1 MHMTE
6 ETDRIAAILD
16 GEISPEQVS
25 ERDAIGLLSQVAM
38 ERKHGETEKAKL
50 DRAEAFLLTCLAQS
64 RWQKADGLQQAME
77 WIDKAMELD
86 PRLKQAALLAA
97 RLAIASLAR
106 LDVVSGLPAIRET
119 DNAATRKQHIR
130 TLLEKISE
138 HLQGFTQWD
147 ELLHRAQAAVSVAED
162 KAVEEILG
170 RLAPLLA
177 ELKGAMQD
185 LVVHAIAY
193 AESLQGVFYSSEL
206 LKNVQ
211 SAIQKLSGL
220 QGQWTETL
228 GSQLDAEEPAAAPKV
243 RSALAELDELI
254 GMTEI
259 KARVKQWAGYLRY
272 QRLRREKGWMM
283 QDEPELH
290 AVLMGNPGTGKT
302 TLARLLARLYHELGL
317 LGRDE
322 VVEVDRSHLVGSYLG
337 QTEQRTMDAVKRAV
351 GGVLFIDEAYSLKR
365 PDSHGGDYGQV
376 AIDTLV
382 AAMTSGEYAG
392 KFVVILAGYPEEMRH
407 FLEANPGLRSR
418 FPETGHFVLPDY
430 NDEELLA
437 IAEHIASRNDFFF
450 SEAAKRAMLQRLE
463 RERVDETFGNARTAR
478 NIVLDAIFSKGRG
491 MDADKELQVNDF
503 TVLYPEDVDPRSETE
518 GRRPSEK
525 PRKYATARE
534 QLQEL
539 VGLGEVKAEM
549 EKLAAYLR
557 IQQMRHQKGLPV
569 VPLHLNAVFTGNPGT
584 GKTTVAQLYAQLLK
598 ETGHLKRGHL
608 VSVSRS
614 DLVAGFVGQTA
625 LKTRRKVREALGG
638 VLFIDEAY
646 ALLTGSEN
654 DFGQEAI
661 NTLVEEMTKH
671 EDNLVVVLAGYQQ
684 EMERLIASNPG
695 LASRFAKFFAFP
707 DYTPAELQ
715 QMMLGLLQAQGY
727 RLEQAAADRLLDR
740 LIDMERQGRLHGNG
754 RLIRNLSEA
763 ALQQQAVRLGLIDAD
778 ELTPDA
784 LSQLVWEDFAP
795 VLE

>member
-1 MHMTE
+1 MTE
-6 ETDRIAAILD
+6 GTDRLAALLD
-16 GEISPEQVS
+16 GEISPVEVS
-25 ERDAIGLLSQVAM
+25 ERDAIGLLSQVAV
-38 ERKHGETEKAKL
+38 ERQHGETEKAKL

-77 WIDKAMELD
+77 WVDKAMQLD
-86 PRLKQAALLAA
+86 PGSKPAAQLAA

-138 HLQGFTQWD
+138 HLQGFTRWN
-147 ELLHRAQAAVSVAED
+147 ELLDRGQAAVFVAED
-162 KAVEEILG
+162 EAAGETLR

-177 ELKGAMQD
+177 KLKEAMQD

-211 SAIQKLSGL
+211 TAIQKLSGL
-220 QGQWTETL
+220 QGEWNVAL
-228 GSQLDAEEPAAAPKV
+228 RSQLDAEEPAAPVKV

-317 LGRDE
+317 LSRDD

-437 IAEHIASRNDFFF
+437 IAEHVAARNDFFF
-450 SEAAKRAMLQRLE
+450 SEAAKQAMLQRLE

-478 NIVLDAIFSKGRG
+478 NIVLDAIFSKGKRMETG
-491 MDADKELQVNDF
+491 GELHVNDF
-503 TVLYPEDVDPRSETE
+503 TMLYPEDVDPRSEKE
-518 GRRPSEK
+518 GRRSSET
-525 PRKYATARE
+525 PRRYATASE

-539 VGLGEVKAEM
+539 IGLGEVKAEM

-557 IQQMRHQKGLPV
+557 IQQMRQQKGLPA

-584 GKTTVAQLYAQLLK
+584 GKTTVARLYALLLK
-598 ETGHLKRGHL
+598 ETGYLKRGHL
-608 VSVSRS
+608 VSVGRS

-646 ALLTGSEN
+646 ALQTGSEN

-684 EMERLIASNPG
+684 EMEQLLASNPG
-695 LASRFAKFFAFP
+695 LASRFAKFFCFP

-715 QMMLGLLQAQGY
+715 QMMLGLLRARGY
-727 RLEQAAADRLLDR
+727 RLEQQAADRLLDR
-740 LIDMERQGRLHGNG
+740 LVDMERHGRLQGNG
-754 RLIRNLSEA
+754 RLVRNLSEA
-763 ALQQQAVRLGLIDAD
+763 ALQQQALRLGLLAAD
-778 ELTPDA
+778 ELTSDA